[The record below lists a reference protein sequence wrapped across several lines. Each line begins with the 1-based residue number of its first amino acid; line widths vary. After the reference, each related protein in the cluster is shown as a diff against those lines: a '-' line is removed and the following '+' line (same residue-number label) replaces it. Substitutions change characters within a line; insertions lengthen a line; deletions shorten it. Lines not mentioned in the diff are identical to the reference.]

1 LSVEFAD
8 RPGDA
13 WPAGGVLFLDRDSL
27 TGRKMLTREVRRN
40 GRAPGGGFHT
50 MIGKVVFQYK
60 SSTVEAVMDDDGT
73 WRCDAIPCLVRPLNI
88 LYSAAWIRAPVD
100 PCRSRQYL
108 HSAALWLHGE
118 VRTEG
123 N

>member
-1 LSVEFAD
+1 
-8 RPGDA
+8 
-13 WPAGGVLFLDRDSL
+13 
-27 TGRKMLTREVRRN
+27 
-40 GRAPGGGFHT
+40 

-60 SSTVEAVMDDDGT
+60 SSAVEAVMDDDGS

-100 PCRSRQYL
+100 SSRSLRYL
-108 HSAALWLHGE
+108 QSAALWLHGE
-118 VRTEG
+118 VCTEG